1 VSVIRFVTVPPFY
14 TVRSRGVSIPGD
26 LAGGTLSLR
35 SLRGGVADSLEQV
48 RREVIACT
56 RCPRLV
62 AYRGRV
68 ARERKK
74 EFRAQEYWG
83 KGVPGFGDPRAR
95 LIAVGLAPAAHG
107 SNRTGRVFTG
117 DRSAAFLVR
126 AFYEAGYASQPTSV
140 ARGDGLHYTDLY
152 LTAAVR
158 CAPPGNH
165 PNPSERSNC
174 QPYLEREL
182 RLLPE
187 ARAIL
192 ALGGFAWDA
201 LLRLAPAVYGGAVPD
216 APFSHGTCVPL
227 GPNRPLL
234 WASYHP
240 SPQNTNTGKLTLPML
255 VGLLRRIRESY
266 EPSRRDAGQRAAAGS

>member
-1 VSVIRFVTVPPFY
+1 MP
-14 TVRSRGVSIPGD
+14 D
-26 LAGGTLSLR
+26 A
-35 SLRGGVADSLEQV
+35 LEEI
-48 RREVIACT
+48 RREVVACT

-62 AYRGRV
+62 TYRARV
-68 ARERKK
+68 AQERKR
-74 EFRAQEYWG
+74 EFRGEEYWG
-83 KGVPGFGDPRAR
+83 RGVPGFGDPRAR
-95 LIAVGLAPAAHG
+95 LVVVGLAPAAHG

-126 AFYEAGYASQPTSV
+126 GFYEAGFANQPTSLR
-140 ARGDGLHYTDLY
+140 RGDGLHYSDLY

-158 CAPPGNH
+158 CAPPGNR
-165 PNPSERSNC
+165 PTPEERRHC

-182 RLLPE
+182 RALPE
-187 ARAIL
+187 TRAIL

-201 LLRLAPAVYGGAVPD
+201 LREIVPDVYGGPSPTAAFGHGAC
-216 APFSHGTCVPL
+216 APT
-227 GPNRPLL
+227 GPGGPLL

-266 EPSRRDAGQRAAAGS
+266 AGDRPGSPSRSAGKR